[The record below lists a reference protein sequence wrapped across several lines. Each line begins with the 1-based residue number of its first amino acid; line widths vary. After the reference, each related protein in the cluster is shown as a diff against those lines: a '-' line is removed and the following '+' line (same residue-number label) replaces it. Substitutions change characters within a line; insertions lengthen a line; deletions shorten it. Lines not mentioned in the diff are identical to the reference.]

1 MANIKYN
8 FSSGNNGTVNY
19 SSDIVDNIVKIAVK
33 EVEGV
38 YDISPVKPIRLTFDK
53 ENIAVDVAVVVEYS
67 SSVTE
72 LAYRIQAS
80 IKQVVESMT
89 RYKVS
94 KVDVHVQDVIFP
106 EEVKSIDENK
116 NVQR

>member
-38 YDISPVKPIRLTFDK
+38 YDISPVK
-53 ENIAVDVAVVVEYS
+53 VVVEYS